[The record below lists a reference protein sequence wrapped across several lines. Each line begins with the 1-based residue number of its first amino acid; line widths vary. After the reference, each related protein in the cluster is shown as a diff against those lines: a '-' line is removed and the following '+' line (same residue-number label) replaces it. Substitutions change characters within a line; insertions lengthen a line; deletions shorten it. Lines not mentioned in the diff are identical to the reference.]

1 MSPVMKQQSSK
12 LNNTVVGRE
21 SPGTPLL
28 SPQMS
33 DARRSLNAA
42 ERMSYS
48 ALRGMNR
55 TEHLNKYIL
64 EGEAGNKYKVSTF
77 VPGTVSVYNAIP
89 FLRDNRNVSNRTFT

>member
-1 MSPVMKQQSSK
+1 M
-12 LNNTVVGRE
+12 
-21 SPGTPLL
+21 L

-55 TEHLNKYIL
+55 TEHLNKYVL
-64 EGEAGNKYKVSTF
+64 EGELGNKYKVSTF
-77 VPGTVSVYNAIP
+77 VPNTVTVHNAIP
-89 FLRDNRNVSNRTFT
+89 FLRDNRNVSNRTFTQFYSPKSELHSPVKKRASRQLRN